1 MARPRSRTFGD
12 LVDELAAATPQAPA
26 LVSGSERLDFAA
38 LQARI
43 DGFARA
49 LLAQGIGRDDCVAL
63 LCSNR
68 SEWVVAAGAAAKLGA
83 PVAAIST
90 FSSPRELAYAL
101 EHSGA
106 KALVTLSRFRDR
118 HFLQALTELCP
129 ELARCPPGEL
139 HSTAL
144 PDLRSVVILDGDAW
158 RYHTSPPAQRG
169 EREGPTPQAW
179 EGEVGR
185 HGTLA
190 LAAFLARG
198 AGVDHQALARAQAAV
213 TPDDIFLILYTS
225 GSTAAP
231 KGVTLTHGPL
241 LANGFDIGERQHLTA
256 EDRLWLAVPLFWSFG
271 SANAMPAIMTHGGC
285 MVLQEAFEPGTALG
299 LIERER
305 CSVYYG
311 MANMAR
317 ALLEHPDHPGR
328 RLGAMRT
335 GLTIGAPE
343 DIALTIKA
351 LGAAELCNVYGSTE
365 TYGNCA
371 VTDADDPLPLRL
383 TTQGLPLPGMTIRAV
398 DPVTRAPLPPGEIGE
413 LAVHGYT
420 TPGYF
425 RAPELDAEAFDA
437 EGWFLTGDLGSIE
450 PNGHVRFRG
459 RLKEMIKTGGV
470 NVAPLEVEQILMQH
484 PDVVQAH
491 VVGVPDALKGEIVA
505 AAVELRAE
513 AKRDAAAI
521 TAFCRER
528 LASYKV
534 PTRLAF
540 RAATEFPRTPTGKI
554 HKPALRQELASS

>member
-1 MARPRSRTFGD
+1 MTTPRPRSRTLGD
-12 LVDELAAATPQAPA
+12 LVDELAAATPGAPA

-38 LQARI
+38 LKART
-43 DGFARA
+43 DAFARA
-49 LLAQGIGRDDCVAL
+49 LLALGIGRGDRVAL

-90 FSSPRELAYAL
+90 FSSPRELRHAL

-106 KALVTLSRFRDR
+106 KALIMLSRFRDR
-118 HFLQALTELCP
+118 HFLQALGELCP
-129 ELARCPPGEL
+129 ELAGCPPGAL
-139 HSTAL
+139 QSAAL
-144 PDLRSVVILDGDAW
+144 PALRTVVVLEGDA
-158 RYHTSPPAQRG
+158 SPG
-169 EREGPTPQAW
+169 TFGP
-179 EGEVGR
+179 
-185 HGTLA
+185 
-190 LAAFLARG
+190 AAFLARG
-198 AGVDHQALARAQAAV
+198 GAVDAAALTRAQAAV
-213 TPDDIFLILYTS
+213 TPDDICFILYTS

-231 KGVTLTHGPL
+231 KGVTLAHGPL
-241 LANGFDIGERQHLTA
+241 LANSFDIGERQHLTA
-256 EDRLWLAVPLFWSFG
+256 EDRLWLAVPLFWAFG

-285 MVLQEAFEPGTALG
+285 IVLQEVFEPGAALA

-335 GLTIGAPE
+335 GLTIGPPE
-343 DIALTIKA
+343 DITLTIQA
-351 LGAAELCNVYGSTE
+351 LGASELCNVYGSTE

-371 VTDADDPLPLRL
+371 VTDAHDPLLLRL
-383 TTQGLPLPGMTIRAV
+383 ATQGLPLPAMTIRAV
-398 DPVTRAPLPPGEIGE
+398 DPATRAPLSPGEIGE
-413 LAVHGYT
+413 LAVRGYT

-425 RAPELDAEAFDA
+425 RAPELDAEVFDA
-437 EGWFLTGDLGSIE
+437 GGWFLTGDLGSIE
-450 PNGHVRFRG
+450 PDGRVRFRG

-470 NVAPLEVEQILMQH
+470 NVAPLEVEHVLLQH

-491 VVGVPDALKGEIVA
+491 VVGVPDRLKGEIVA
-505 AAVELRAE
+505 AAVEMRAD
-513 AKRDAAAI
+513 ARPDAAAI

-540 RAATEFPRTPTGKI
+540 RAAQEFPRTPTGKI
-554 HKPALRQELASS
+554 HKPGLRQELAQEPVSDGT